1 MINEAINKLAEKQ
14 NLTGAETI
22 GAFGEIMSGEAT
34 NALNCGVLLRLCV

>member
-22 GAFGEIMSGEAT
+22 GAFGKIMSG
-34 NALNCGVLLRLCV
+34 

>member
-22 GAFGEIMSGEAT
+22 GAFWGNNE
-34 NALNCGVLLRLCV
+34 R

>member
-22 GAFGEIMSGEAT
+22 GAFGEIMNFLSNQIAFAT
-34 NALNCGVLLRLCV
+34 KKKRK

>member
-22 GAFGEIMSGEAT
+22 GAFGEDPSLWIRR
-34 NALNCGVLLRLCV
+34 NDP